1 MQIITRMK
9 GNSLVIVLDGE
20 EMIELEVAEIRG
32 DKVRLAISGP
42 LAYCVRRKEVWDIL
56 KRTGNECRGYCVEG
70 LSAAGPVE
78 VDHAN
83 TL

>member
-9 GNSLVIVLDGE
+9 GNALVIVLDGE

-42 LAYCVRRKEVWDIL
+42 LMHCVRRKEV
-56 KRTGNECRGYCVEG
+56 YCVEG
-70 LSAAGPVE
+70 LPAAGPVE
-78 VDHAN
+78 VRDHAN